1 MMIRGLLCAVA
12 LSMGL
17 TPPETN
23 PASDPARAFLMS
35 SFHVSSA
42 DLSQIDARQVVART
56 LPAIDPREVAT
67 LGIVRIEVTPE
78 AYVERLSDIVRFK
91 QTDGI
96 LQIGRFSDPAT
107 SNDVAELTLD
117 DGDVRRLRECR
128 VGDCGVQLPADAI
141 ERFQRNVDWRRA
153 DLRSQVSRV
162 MQQILVDY
170 VTQYRQRGS
179 EAVVEYADRAE
190 SFDVGRAFASL
201 VNADENTWLLFA
213 DLRRHL
219 LEYPNSGASGTT
231 DIVYWSKERV
241 ARRGVVS
248 VTHLAISHTPQGPA
262 DYAIASKQIY
272 AAHYFD
278 ASLGLTL
285 LLPARATP
293 TPAMYL
299 VYLNRSRIDIFDGM
313 LGGIARKMVSNR
325 ARALVSEQLERLQ
338 RSLEGQP
345 SHRQPGG

>member
-1 MMIRGLLCAVA
+1 MIRGLLCAVA
-12 LSMGL
+12 LAIGL
-17 TPPETN
+17 TPTETN
-23 PASDPARAFLMS
+23 PVSDPARAFLMS

-42 DLSQIDARQVVART
+42 DLSQIDARQVVSRT
-56 LPAIDPREVAT
+56 LAASDPREVAT

-78 AYVERLSDIVRFK
+78 MYVERLADIVHFK

-107 SNDVAELTLD
+107 AHDVAELTLD
-117 DGDVRRLRECR
+117 DGDVRKLRECR
-128 VGDCGVQLPADAI
+128 IGDCGMQLPADAI
-141 ERFQRNVDWRRA
+141 ERFQKDVDWRRA
-153 DLRSQVSRV
+153 DLQSQVSRV

-170 VTQYRQRGS
+170 VTQYRHRGS
-179 EAVVEYADRAE
+179 DAVVEYADQAE

-201 VNADENTWLLFA
+201 VNADENTWPLFA

-219 LEYPNSGASGTT
+219 LQYPNGGAPGAT

-248 VTHLAISHTPQGPA
+248 VTHLAISRTPQGPA

-285 LLPARATP
+285 VLRVGATAP
-293 TPAMYL
+293 PAMYL
-299 VYLNRSRIDIFDGM
+299 VYLNRSRIDLFDGM
-313 LGGIARKMVSNR
+313 FGGLARHMVSSR
-325 ARALVSEQLERLQ
+325 ARAIVAEQLQRLQ
-338 RSLEGQP
+338 QSMEARSSE
-345 SHRQPGG
+345 RQPTGQ